1 MKPISIH
8 TLVLFSA
15 SALLLTLSTHTRA
28 EGMYKHVDERGRVTY
43 SNTPI
48 KGGKKVDLPPLSTLP
63 FPKEVPLV
71 APKPTPKV
79 DTEPDKGARQK
90 ALLDE
95 IAKAEKALEAAKLAA
110 KEGAE
115 KPEVFKYTKT
125 VVGKDGKTAKTTQTG
140 RNVVAYEEK
149 MKLLNDD
156 VALHEKNLAKL
167 KAELAGSDSKK
178 EDKK

>member
-8 TLVLFSA
+8 ALVLLSA
-15 SALLLTLSTHTRA
+15 SALLLTTNANTRA
-28 EGMYKHVDERGRVTY
+28 EAMYKHVDERGRVTY

-63 FPKEVPLV
+63 LPKEVPVV
-71 APKPTPKV
+71 AKPTPKV
-79 DTEPDKGARQK
+79 EVEPEKEARRK
-90 ALLDE
+90 TLLEE
-95 IAKAEKALEAAKLAA
+95 IAKEEKALEAAKLAA

-115 KPEVFKYTKT
+115 KTEVFQHTKT
-125 VVGKDGKTAKTTQTG
+125 VVGKDGKSTKVTKTG

-149 MKLLNDD
+149 MKQLDDD
-156 VALHEKNLAKL
+156 VALHEKNLARL
-167 KAELAGSDSKK
+167 KAELPGQDSKK

>member
-8 TLVLFSA
+8 ALVLLSA
-15 SALLLTLSTHTRA
+15 SALLLTTSANTRA
-28 EGMYKHVDERGRVTY
+28 EAMYKHVDERGHVTY

-63 FPKEVPLV
+63 LPKEVPTV

-79 DTEPDKGARQK
+79 AVEPDKDSRRKTLA
-90 ALLDE
+90 DE
-95 IAKAEKALEAAKLAA
+95 IAKEEKALEAAKLAA

-115 KPEVFKYTKT
+115 KPEVFKHTKT
-125 VVGKDGKTAKTTQTG
+125 VIGKDGKPTKVTQTG

-149 MKLLNDD
+149 MKLLNDE

>member
-1 MKPISIH
+1 MKPRAIYI
-8 TLVLFSA
+8 LVFTSSA
-15 SALLLTLSTHTRA
+15 ALLLTMSAHTHA
-28 EGMYKHVDERGRVTY
+28 EQMYKHVDERGHVTY

-63 FPKEVPLV
+63 TPKAAPIV
-71 APKPTPKV
+71 APKPTPKAEI
-79 DTEPDKGARQK
+79 EPDKASRLK
-90 ALLDE
+90 TLPDE
-95 IAKAEKALEAAKLAA
+95 ITKEEKALEAAKLAA

-115 KPEVFKYTKT
+115 NPEVFKHTKS
-125 VVGKDGKTAKTTQTG
+125 VIGKDGKSANVTQTG

-149 MKLLNDD
+149 MKQLNGN

-167 KAELAGSDSKK
+167 KAELAALGSKK

>member
-1 MKPISIH
+1 MKTLS
-8 TLVLFSA
+8 TLVVLTA
-15 SALLLTLSTHTRA
+15 SALLLTTSAYTRA

-63 FPKEVPLV
+63 TPKEVPVV

-79 DTEPDKGARQK
+79 DIEPDKESRRK

-95 IAKAEKALEAAKLAA
+95 IAKEEKALEAAKLAA

-167 KAELAGSDSKK
+167 KAELAGPDSKK